1 MRPFWH
7 RALPRS
13 YRRNAVFAACARVL
27 RYKVPMPSTA
37 PILITPRAADL
48 GHGLTVR
55 RLLPAA
61 AQRSVGPFVFFDH
74 AGPVTLAAEDTRA
87 ADVRPHPHIGLA
99 TVSYLLSGEIVTATA
114 WVRTRASGP
123 AP

>member
-7 RALPRS
+7 WVLPRS
-13 YRRNAVFAACARVL
+13 CRRNAVFAACARVL

-61 AQRSVGPFVFFDH
+61 AQRSVGPFVFFAH
-74 AGPVTLAAEDTRA
+74 PVPITQPDG
-87 ADVRPHPHIGLA
+87 DGHSHHYP
-99 TVSYLLSGEIVTATA
+99 
-114 WVRTRASGP
+114 
-123 AP
+123 